1 MQWDTSAGAGFT
13 TGEPWIKVNPNYR
26 QINAADQLKDPD
38 SVFHYYQKLI
48 RLRKEMDI
56 IVYGE
61 FEALYRD
68 HDQIFAYIRKL
79 ESEKL
84 LTVCNFSAQEAEMEL
99 PETFT
104 EGAQCLITKRL
115 SIYLPHNICHRRS
128 QGSA

>member
-1 MQWDTSAGAGFT
+1 MLRSRDNARTPMQWDTSAGAGFT
-13 TGEPWIKVNPNYR
+13 TGEPWIKVNPNYQ

-68 HDQIFAYIRKL
+68 HDQNHGCGPVR
-79 ESEKL
+79 
-84 LTVCNFSAQEAEMEL
+84 
-99 PETFT
+99 
-104 EGAQCLITKRL
+104 
-115 SIYLPHNICHRRS
+115 
-128 QGSA
+128 